1 MSGEL
6 YIQGFRTMYKPG
18 YSSFRLG
25 KLTFVY
31 KTGATVASSPRVSSF
46 SHLSVLLWAFDM
58 ASVSPS
64 GSDPGAVG
72 PGPWAGEGHGPT
84 ASLGI

>member
-1 MSGEL
+1 MPSS
-6 YIQGFRTMYKPG
+6 FRAIYQPG
-18 YSSFRLG
+18 YSSLRLG
-25 KLTFVY
+25 KLILVY
-31 KTGATVASSPRVSSF
+31 STGATVASSPSVSSF

-64 GSDPGAVG
+64 GKEPGGVG
-72 PGPWAGEGHGPT
+72 PGPWAGVGHGPT